1 MTKKEVTYTP
11 EQMRAH
17 AIALYAQCDDPAAH
31 NHVIARIIRQGADA
45 VAENAKLKE
54 AIGKAFTHIDTAMGD
69 TDPQDEYDPLLL
81 ASQALEPFV
90 GDAALTET
98 KP

>member
-45 VAENAKLKE
+45 VAENAKLR
-54 AIGKAFTHIDTAMGD
+54 KALKDIINCEDGD
-69 TDPQDEYDPLLL
+69 WDFCVKMIAEP
-81 ASQALEPFV
+81 ALM
-90 GDAALTET
+90 ET